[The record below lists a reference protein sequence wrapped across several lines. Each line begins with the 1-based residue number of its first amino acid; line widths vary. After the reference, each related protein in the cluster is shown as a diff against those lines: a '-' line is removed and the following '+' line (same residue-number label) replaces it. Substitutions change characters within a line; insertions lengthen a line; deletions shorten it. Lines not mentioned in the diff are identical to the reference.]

1 MSKTYD
7 SELIKKMRNREIR
20 LDRER
25 NFWSE
30 EEREK
35 LAQMYSNGVDI
46 TEMALDLA
54 RTELAVIEQ
63 LNYLNL
69 LYQSGSDRKHRS
81 RKRRS
86 CLCVKCDIGPDNCSY
101 RANNTEKEAIKSC
114 SKSMQM

>member
-25 NFWSE
+25 NFWSD

-81 RKRRS
+81 HKRGN
-86 CLCVKCDIGPDNCSY
+86 CLCVKCDIGPDNCPY
-101 RANNTEKEAIKSC
+101 RANNTNKEATKIC